1 MLLPE
6 NPEKR
11 PGLWD
16 AVATQLAETA
26 MCFVIKEGV
35 GNPLAEAKE
44 SNAGSAADALAR
56 LRAAPICRISANRGN
71 PISPHFAGKYKGDTV
86 LVTEFLAYPSEGALT
101 VHNEKLKRDLET
113 AVINLFFAE
122 GGVSTV
128 LVPLHIAPWVMR
140 DAEINLTQEG
150 LEFRKKI

>member
-16 AVATQLAETA
+16 AVARQLAEA
-26 MCFVIKEGV
+26 EMCILIKEGV

-44 SNAGSAADALAR
+44 PNGSKVELALAR
-56 LRAAPICRISANRGN
+56 LRAAPICRISANRGS
-71 PISPHFAGKYKGDTV
+71 PVSPHFAGQREGDTV
-86 LVTEFLAYPSEGALT
+86 LITEFITYPFEGALR
-101 VHNEKLKRDLET
+101 VRNEKLKRDLET

-128 LVPLHIAPWVMR
+128 QVPLHIAPWVMR
-140 DAEINLTQEG
+140 DAEISLAQDR
-150 LEFRKKI
+150 LVFRKRI